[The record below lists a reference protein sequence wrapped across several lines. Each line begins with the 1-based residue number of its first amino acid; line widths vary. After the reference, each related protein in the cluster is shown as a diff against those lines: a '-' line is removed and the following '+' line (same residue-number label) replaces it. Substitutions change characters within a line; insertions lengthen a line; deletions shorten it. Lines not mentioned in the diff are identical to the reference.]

1 MDVQAY
7 EAPKVEVIGS
17 VTELT
22 LPDGSLE
29 DDG

>member
-17 VTELT
+17 TTELT
-22 LPDGSLE
+22 LHDGSE
-29 DDG
+29 PV